1 MDKTLKALE
10 PGSSSSGAARRC
22 RRTSH
27 CFAAICLAMAL
38 SGCATVQY
46 GSKDAE
52 ANLRR
57 LLPVPGKTSLYVC
70 REAAVLFGAG
80 NRTTAV
86 VNNRP
91 IGTLKPN
98 NFAHALVDPGS
109 QEVFVKR
116 NPGGDSG
123 ILKVNTQAGEV
134 LIIWVGMT
142 GAGFGTLTV
151 DQFSSKSEAES
162 CVKGAE
168 YAVVA
173 E

>member
-1 MDKTLKALE
+1 MHYFRPLVSAFVAL
-10 PGSSSSGAARRC
+10 
-22 RRTSH
+22 T
-27 CFAAICLAMAL
+27 L
-38 SGCATVQY
+38 SGCASVQY
-46 GSKDAE
+46 GSKDTETKLKELNPIA
-52 ANLRR
+52 
-57 LLPVPGKTSLYVC
+57 GKTSLYVC
-70 REAAVLFGAG
+70 RESAAFFGAG

-86 VNNRP
+86 VNNKP

-98 NFAHALVDPGS
+98 NFAHAVVEPGT

-123 ILKVNTQAGEV
+123 ILKLNTRANEV
-134 LIIWVGMT
+134 AVVWVGMT
-142 GAGFGTLTV
+142 GAGFGVLTV
-151 DQFSSKSEAES
+151 DQFTTQTEAEN